1 MVRLYILFQLNEC
14 FIQFNIDQTLI
25 LIKRYDILKIKR
37 KEKND
42 IFLNNDIIAQNKDF
56 KHFIYIF

>member
-42 IFLNNDIIAQNKDF
+42 IF
-56 KHFIYIF
+56 